1 MKKDALKILASK
13 LLQNV
18 IKYLLKQDLKYLRF
32 TYS

>member
-1 MKKDALKILASK
+1 MKKDALKILAFE

-32 TYS
+32 ICS